1 MFDLGWQELLII
13 AIVTLIVV
21 GPKDLPK
28 LFNKAGKLVGNI
40 KQISREFFDK
50 VNEAAEVEEINEI
63 KSSMRDITNFDDFKD
78 GELPEDIDS
87 GKAGKK
93 EKGLSKKRKKA
104 SKKKPIIS

>member
-21 GPKDLPK
+21 GPKDLPM

-50 VNEAAEVEEINEI
+50 VNEAAQVDEINELKTSMSDI
-63 KSSMRDITNFDDFKD
+63 SDFDSFEGNEHPHNISSRK
-78 GELPEDIDS
+78 EEE
-87 GKAGKK
+87 KK
-93 EKGLSKKRKKA
+93 KTIPKKPKKV
-104 SKKKPIIS
+104 SKKKSKIS

>member
-28 LFNKAGKLVGNI
+28 LFNRAGKLVGNI

-50 VNEAAEVEEINEI
+50 VNEAAEVDEINELKTSMSDI
-63 KSSMRDITNFDDFKD
+63 ADFDSFEGNKSSQDI
-78 GELPEDIDS
+78 GS
-87 GKAGKK
+87 
-93 EKGLSKKRKKA
+93 RKVEE
-104 SKKKPIIS
+104 KKKIIPKKTKKVLKKNTKIS

>member
-21 GPKDLPK
+21 GPKDLPR

-50 VNEAAEVEEINEI
+50 VNEAAEVDEINELKTSMNDVADFDSFEDN
-63 KSSMRDITNFDDFKD
+63 KSHDTSLR
-78 GELPEDIDS
+78 
-87 GKAGKK
+87 KAEKK
-93 EKGLSKKRKKA
+93 KKIIPKKRKKVL
-104 SKKKPIIS
+104 KKNNKTS

>member
-28 LFNKAGKLVGNI
+28 LFNRAGKLVGNI

-50 VNEAAEVEEINEI
+50 VNEVAEVEEINEL
-63 KSSMRDITNFDDFKD
+63 KSSMNDISDFDGFEGNKSSQ
-78 GELPEDIDS
+78 DIGS
-87 GKAGKK
+87 RKVEEKK
-93 EKGLSKKRKKA
+93 KIIPKKRKKVL
-104 SKKKPIIS
+104 KKNTKIS